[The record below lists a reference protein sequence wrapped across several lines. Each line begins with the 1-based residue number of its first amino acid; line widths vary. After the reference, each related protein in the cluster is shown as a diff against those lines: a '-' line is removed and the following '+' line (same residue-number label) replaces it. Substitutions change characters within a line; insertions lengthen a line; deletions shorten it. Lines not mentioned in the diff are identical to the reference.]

1 MNWIDNI
8 KNYIPY
14 NEQEARDKETI
25 CISNFNNL
33 LARKPCSL

>member
-14 NEQEARDKETI
+14 NEQEARDKETYAL
-25 CISNFNNL
+25 CN
-33 LARKPCSL
+33 K